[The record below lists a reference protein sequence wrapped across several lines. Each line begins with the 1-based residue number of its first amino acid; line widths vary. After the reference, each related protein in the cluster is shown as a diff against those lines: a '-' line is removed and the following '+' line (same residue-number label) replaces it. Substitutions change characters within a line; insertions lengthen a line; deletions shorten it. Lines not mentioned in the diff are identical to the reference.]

1 MRFVWMSAIDVGVV
15 AVERKAA
22 AAAAEE
28 MLPPL
33 PSGLPVRYAIAAA
46 DVVP

>member
-1 MRFVWMSAIDVGVV
+1 MSAMGVGVV

-22 AAAAEE
+22 AAAADDET
-28 MLPPL
+28 LPPL
-33 PSGLPVRYAIAAA
+33 PSGRPVRYAMAAA